1 MFGGTVLESTVPLG
15 EMWMWNLPSCTG
27 CSVKVSW
34 CPNPL
39 VLFQQLKHLPDCQTG
54 ECVWHI
60 AWKTPCGAQAFGS
73 NAMAFSMRKLKSAVK
88 RTEVCLW
95 RITKHF
101 ESKGNVEKWRLLN
114 NLLNCVSCVSSK
126 DAQKLQTSQSNCN
139 FFSSKNSGVSF
150 LKGTVL
156 ALFFLVYWGCSKSQI
171 RVVVSMQLTLRAQNG
186 TRAVAFCSNTRNGL
200 SLLVWFSSLDL
211 C

>member
-1 MFGGTVLESTVPLG
+1 MLSEG
-15 EMWMWNLPSCTG
+15 ELVSKPTGSLPAIKAPSR
-27 CSVKVSW
+27 
-34 CPNPL
+34 
-39 VLFQQLKHLPDCQTG
+39 LPDWWM
-54 ECVWHI
+54 CVTHGLEDTLWCSGFWVQCH
-60 AWKTPCGAQAFGS
+60 
-73 NAMAFSMRKLKSAVK
+73 AMAFSMRKLKSAVK

-171 RVVVSMQLTLRAQNG
+171 RVVVSVQLTLRAQHG